1 MNDWQKLKLSA
12 LFGVLTT
19 LGIIKITIYIAYY
32 VVNL

>member
-1 MNDWQKLKLSA
+1 MNDWTKLKLSA

-19 LGIIKITIYIAYY
+19 LGVIKLTIYITYY